1 MNSKIKVLFMALLL
15 MAVSSFTSC
24 QKSNPLEGTE
34 WSVGNTL
41 NGMFLSFYSSEAV
54 FEFWTDGTISGTVE
68 YGYTYESEGRRVY
81 FETKSLKYADLLG
94 IVKDNRYM
102 TVTNTS
108 TGDVVGVLQKH

>member
-1 MNSKIKVLFMALLL
+1 MLQTIFHA
-15 MAVSSFTSC
+15 
-24 QKSNPLEGTE
+24 Q
-34 WSVGNTL
+34 
-41 NGMFLSFYSSEAV
+41 V

>member
-1 MNSKIKVLFMALLL
+1 M
-15 MAVSSFTSC
+15 
-24 QKSNPLEGTE
+24 
-34 WSVGNTL
+34 GNTL

-68 YGYTYESEGRRVY
+68 YRYTYESEGRRVY
-81 FETKSLKYADLLG
+81 FETKSPKYADLLG

-102 TVTNTS
+102 TVTNTT

>member
-1 MNSKIKVLFMALLL
+1 MRD
-15 MAVSSFTSC
+15 
-24 QKSNPLEGTE
+24 
-34 WSVGNTL
+34 WGNRQP
-41 NGMFLSFYSSEAV
+41 GLSA
-54 FEFWTDGTISGTVE
+54 GPE